1 MRVWVDLANSPH
13 VQILEPVIQ
22 RLRDRGHSIL
32 VTARNHS
39 QTVDLARRHWP
50 EVLVVGGGSPSSI
63 LAKGSA
69 ILQRAEALRRFASS
83 SRPDAAISHG
93 SYAQIIAAR
102 LAGLPAVTMMDY
114 EYQPANHVSFRLAH
128 RILVPR
134 VFPQTAL
141 RRFGASPD
149 KIIRFPG
156 LKEELYLAGF
166 KPDPTVLAELELHRR
181 SVIAV
186 LRPPPEGALY
196 HRKGNP
202 RFEQLLQRA
211 SADEVQIVL
220 LPRTREQFKRYQA
233 ISKRI
238 RVPERAIDALS
249 LLALADLTIGA
260 GGTMNR
266 ESAILGTPTYTV
278 FSGRLAAVD
287 AELIRSGRLID
298 LRTDDDYPRF
308 EKKSAALRGTP
319 LDAEP
324 ALTVIIEAIEAA
336 V

>member
-298 LRTDDDYPRF
+298 LRTDDDYPRL
-308 EKKSAALRGTP
+308 EKKSAALRVTP

-324 ALTVIIEAIEAA
+324 ALAVIVEAIEAA

>member
-22 RLRDRGHSIL
+22 RLRDRGHTIL
-32 VTARNHS
+32 MTARNHS

-63 LAKGSA
+63 LAKGST

-83 SRPDAAISHG
+83 RRPDAAISHG

-141 RRFGASPD
+141 KRSGASPY

-166 KPDPTVLAELELHRR
+166 KPDPTVLGELELDRR

-211 SADEVQIVL
+211 SADDAQIVL

-233 ISKRI
+233 ISKRV

-266 ESAILGTPTYTV
+266 ESAVLGTPTYTV

-308 EKKSAALRGTP
+308 EKKSTVLRDTP

-324 ALTVIIEAIEAA
+324 ALAVIVEAIEAA

>member
-1 MRVWVDLANSPH
+1 MRVWVDLATSPH

-22 RLRDRGHSIL
+22 RLRDRGHTIL

-63 LAKGSA
+63 FAKGSA

-83 SRPDAAISHG
+83 RRPDAAISHG

-114 EYQPANHVSFRLAH
+114 EYQPANHVSFRLAR

-134 VFPQTAL
+134 VFPRTAL
-141 RRFGASPD
+141 KRYGASPD
-149 KIIRFPG
+149 KIIRFQG

-166 KPDPTVLAELELHRR
+166 KPDPRVLGELELDHT

-202 RFEQLLQRA
+202 RFERLLQRA
-211 SADEVQIVL
+211 SAGDVQIVL

-298 LRTDDDYPRF
+298 LRTDDDYPRL
-308 EKKSAALRGTP
+308 EKKSAALRVTP

-324 ALTVIIEAIEAA
+324 ALAVIVEAIEAA